1 MTNMIPKQEVTRASH
16 GEFFGAY
23 KTYNE
28 IDLMGLRSINNL
40 LEARKRSTMFDIECL
55 VSIYMG
61 ESVFSIEEHDTL
73 YLMIEQR
80 LKEEKLDP
88 DEELEVEHQL
98 SKRMFQVLMTPQ
110 PRLLSKQSDQDS
122 AETEVKTEAL

>member
-1 MTNMIPKQEVTRASH
+1 MNNVIPKLEDTRASH

-61 ESVFSIEEHDTL
+61 ESVFSIQEYDSL
-73 YLMIEQR
+73 Y
-80 LKEEKLDP
+80 
-88 DEELEVEHQL
+88 
-98 SKRMFQVLMTPQ
+98 
-110 PRLLSKQSDQDS
+110 
-122 AETEVKTEAL
+122 